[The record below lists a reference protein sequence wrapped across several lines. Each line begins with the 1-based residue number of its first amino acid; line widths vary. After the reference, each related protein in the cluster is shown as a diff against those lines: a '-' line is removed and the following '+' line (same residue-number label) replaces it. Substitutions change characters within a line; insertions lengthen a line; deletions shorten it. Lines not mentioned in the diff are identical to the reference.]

1 MAALNKIVADNAPK
15 VIKGHAGQRIRD
27 ARKAM
32 REAQAELELISKT
45 KKMHREFLGKAGEI
59 ITDTGGKISERL
71 GEGYHQVAKEIAD
84 NIKNFQGKKSEVSTK
99 PQHY

>member
-45 KKMHREFLGKAGEI
+45 KKCTVNFLVK
-59 ITDTGGKISERL
+59 
-71 GEGYHQVAKEIAD
+71 QVK
-84 NIKNFQGKKSEVSTK
+84 
-99 PQHY
+99 